1 MQQMQSA
8 INDDQSPEACASL
21 LLEVA
26 PLVMRT
32 VRTHMRGHRAV
43 DLSVPQ
49 FRALGYVHR
58 HPGVSLS
65 DLANHIGLTLPA
77 ASRLV
82 NGLVSRQYMLRQPA
96 AADRRSVDLTV
107 SAKGRAMLDLTWQ
120 ATHAHL
126 TAVLQPLSAGERET
140 LAHALETLRAL
151 FSARGERDLEVAV
164 NVSAQAQARQL
175 PQAPSPELDFVP
187 FCSVTHGM
195 SKLNKYRTR

>member
-1 MQQMQSA
+1 MQQMQNA
-8 INDDQSPEACASL
+8 MNNDQSPEACASL

-32 VRTHMRGHRAV
+32 IRAHMRGHRAA

-82 NGLVSRQYMLRQPA
+82 NGLVSRQYMLRQPS

-107 SAKGRAMLDLTWQ
+107 SAKGSAMLDVTWQ

-126 TAVLQPLSAGERET
+126 TPVLQPLSAGERET

-151 FSARGERDLEVAV
+151 FSARGERDLEMAI
-164 NVSAQAQARQL
+164 SAAAPAQAPQL
-175 PQAPSPELDFVP
+175 PQAATPD
-187 FCSVTHGM
+187 SVEVKG
-195 SKLNKYRTR
+195 